1 MTRYLIIG
9 MLISGC
15 WGATSTTREH
25 KLGDGTMATCI
36 HTGEGGIF
44 CFRHITDTC
53 KREQQ

>member
-9 MLISGC
+9 MLLSGC

-53 KREQQ
+53 KRE